1 MANSI
6 DHTIIVYDLNTM
18 DFQKPQEFRGHKTSY
33 YVKSAMSPCS
43 EYIISGSTDNNLY
56 IWKYNV
62 NIFNKLLITV
72 LLSFFNQK

>member
-1 MANSI
+1 MAKSI
-6 DHTIIVYDLNTM
+6 DHTIIVYDLNAM

-43 EYIISGSTDNNLY
+43 QYIISGSTDNNLY

-62 NIFNKLLITV
+62 NIFSKLFDDFII
-72 LLSFFNQK
+72 FF

>member
-1 MANSI
+1 MVNSI

-43 EYIISGSTDNNLY
+43 QYIISGSTDNNLY

-62 NIFNKLLITV
+62 NIFSKLLIII
-72 LLSFFNQK
+72 FFLKKKK